1 MMRLVN
7 PTLIIFI
14 FLITAISAQN
24 YNYFNKDNSQA
35 IRDSLNR
42 IKYVNP
48 NTAVEFSF
56 EILEKYTE
64 DRPNRVIGSVY
75 AVLAQIYHLKGLPT
89 QTIDYLND
97 AEQEFESLLGFVPP
111 WFQIDIGNIY
121 FSQGLL
127 SKARSA
133 YLNAYKTFES
143 PAKPFSKQD
152 QLAGMA
158 VSVNN
163 IALVDI
169 ELENYASAEEYYFEG
184 LKFRRERGQHD
195 DLAHSYLSLAELYMK
210 WEDKDLALQYC
221 DSTELVV
228 SKFFT
233 DPNETQIGATLN
245 SYNRYYG
252 MSQQYRAEYATKFN
266 RKKEAIEYFRSAEN
280 HYEKLPI
287 ELSRLMLV
295 RAKAYDQ
302 FGDLQNAIRDI
313 ESGLKIVENQGL
325 FREKLRLLEQ
335 KKVFLITQGDRDGSM
350 IISEQL
356 LSLNQEKMNRQNQD
370 LFINLQLR
378 NDLKSKEQQ
387 LSAVLSERKQFITLS
402 IIGFAI
408 LGLVIVT
415 FRNQNIASQ
424 QQKILAEQSKQMAE
438 LELKTTEKELKSATT
453 SIMEKNEMIESIKKD
468 VKYASDFLS
477 NSDSKY
483 LMAPLKSKL
492 EDATSGNTNWDDF
505 QARFNKVYPGFLDEL
520 TTLNGSL
527 TISDL
532 RLCAYLKAGQT
543 TKEIAQLTGLSV
555 RSIESRR
562 YRLRKKLNLNR
573 KLSLYKFINQIELYP
588 IEKEPETI

>member
-1 MMRLVN
+1 
-7 PTLIIFI
+7 
-14 FLITAISAQN
+14 
-24 YNYFNKDNSQA
+24 
-35 IRDSLNR
+35 
-42 IKYVNP
+42 
-48 NTAVEFSF
+48 
-56 EILEKYTE
+56 
-64 DRPNRVIGSVY
+64 
-75 AVLAQIYHLKGLPT
+75 
-89 QTIDYLND
+89 
-97 AEQEFESLLGFVPP
+97 
-111 WFQIDIGNIY
+111 
-121 FSQGLL
+121 
-127 SKARSA
+127 
-133 YLNAYKTFES
+133 
-143 PAKPFSKQD
+143 
-152 QLAGMA
+152 
-158 VSVNN
+158 
-163 IALVDI
+163 
-169 ELENYASAEEYYFEG
+169 
-184 LKFRRERGQHD
+184 
-195 DLAHSYLSLAELYMK
+195 
-210 WEDKDLALQYC
+210 
-221 DSTELVV
+221 
-228 SKFFT
+228 
-233 DPNETQIGATLN
+233 
-245 SYNRYYG
+245 
-252 MSQQYRAEYATKFN
+252 
-266 RKKEAIEYFRSAEN
+266 
-280 HYEKLPI
+280 
-287 ELSRLMLV
+287 
-295 RAKAYDQ
+295 
-302 FGDLQNAIRDI
+302 
-313 ESGLKIVENQGL
+313 
-325 FREKLRLLEQ
+325 
-335 KKVFLITQGDRDGSM
+335 M

-588 IEKEPETI
+588 KLKEPEPI